1 MRLLSITMK
10 DLQQIF
16 LRHQEKV
23 DQSDK
28 IKNLTNELENLKR
41 SLVLKEKEFALKEME
56 RRTAMENLETEFK
69 NLNSSNI
76 NLINQI
82 KTTKSH
88 LDQGVE
94 NFTDKSKEI
103 LNILLNF
110 CFRSVTKIEK
120 YMKIKS

>member
-1 MRLLSITMK
+1 MNYDLAKKIGNAISAALFDKNPITMK

-69 NLNSSNI
+69 NLRQ
-76 NLINQI
+76 L
-82 KTTKSH
+82 
-88 LDQGVE
+88 
-94 NFTDKSKEI
+94 
-103 LNILLNF
+103 
-110 CFRSVTKIEK
+110 K
-120 YMKIKS
+120 Y